1 MMIYR
6 AWIFLALVA
15 YATVGSAT
23 ASDVMAARTL
33 PIGSIVEL
41 SDLEL
46 ADEVEPS
53 AADSFVGKEIK
64 RAVYVGRAIS
74 ESDVGP
80 ATIIKR
86 NEIIR
91 LHYNLNGLGIRTE
104 ARALESGG
112 LGEEI
117 SVMNIDT
124 RITVRASIVGRKRAR
139 VIR

>member
-46 ADEVEPS
+46 ADEAEPS
-53 AADSFVGKEIK
+53 AADTTGTSHSSFSTPGVTGFVG
-64 RAVYVGRAIS
+64 
-74 ESDVGP
+74 
-80 ATIIKR
+80 
-86 NEIIR
+86 
-91 LHYNLNGLGIRTE
+91 
-104 ARALESGG
+104 
-112 LGEEI
+112 
-117 SVMNIDT
+117 M
-124 RITVRASIVGRKRAR
+124 
-139 VIR
+139 